1 MSLCDAT
8 ASKNDLFAQP
18 QALNSGKQSDPF
30 DVLAKHCTSEVCVK
44 KIYGNPI
51 TLDTSEYC
59 NVFSA
64 KCLYTDEQA
73 DIGLILGMLKAEIL
87 TYILSIQHCGFS

>member
-1 MSLCDAT
+1 MSLCDAI

-18 QALNSGKQSDPF
+18 QALNFGKQSDPF
-30 DVLAKHCTSEVCVK
+30 DVLAKHCTSEAYIK

-51 TLDTSEYC
+51 TLDSSEYC

-64 KCLYTDEQA
+64 KCLYTEEQA
-73 DIGLILGMLKAEIL
+73 DIGLILGTLKVEIL
-87 TYILSIQHCGFS
+87 TYILSV